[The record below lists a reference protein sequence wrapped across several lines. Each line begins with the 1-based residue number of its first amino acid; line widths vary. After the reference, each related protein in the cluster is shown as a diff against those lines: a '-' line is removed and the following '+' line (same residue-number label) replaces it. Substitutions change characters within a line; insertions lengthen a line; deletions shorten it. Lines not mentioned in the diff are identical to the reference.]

1 MLLVQI
7 VLSILFVNV
16 ILKFGLGLHQ
26 HLHVASGHQL
36 SHFDAQSVHEKE
48 EDDELLKMAL
58 EEHSRREEEILAR
71 DLNQPCFGTCEF
83 VSSDYCFELLLFPC

>member
-1 MLLVQI
+1 MVFFSAKETTQKEI
-7 VLSILFVNV
+7 
-16 ILKFGLGLHQ
+16 
-26 HLHVASGHQL
+26 
-36 SHFDAQSVHEKE
+36 FDDQSVNEIE